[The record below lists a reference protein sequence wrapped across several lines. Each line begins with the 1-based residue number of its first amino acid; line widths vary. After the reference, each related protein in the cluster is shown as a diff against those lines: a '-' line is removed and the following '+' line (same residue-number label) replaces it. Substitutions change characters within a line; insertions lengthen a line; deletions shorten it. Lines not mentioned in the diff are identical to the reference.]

1 MVGREKYN
9 ILKKL
14 DAGGMA
20 EIFLA
25 EAESIEGFKK
35 RVAIK
40 RVLPELV
47 QQRNLLAMF
56 LDEARLSLRFN
67 HANIAHTFDVGHSND
82 TYFIV
87 MEYVEGTNLKRIMD
101 LNRKRKSRL
110 PVALTLYIMTEV
122 CRGLAY
128 AHDFRDNEGKL
139 LNVVHRD
146 VSPPNV
152 LLSRQGEV
160 KIVDFGL
167 AKATS
172 QLEITESG
180 MVKGKF
186 AYLSP
191 EVAFGNPADL
201 RSDIFAC
208 GIILFE
214 LLTGE
219 RLFLGENDIKTVE
232 LVRNARIPSI
242 QERNPAVK
250 QELEQ
255 IVLKALARSPMDR
268 YSSCNQ
274 LADAMTGYLFDYGLK
289 VTPTDVQRL
298 VESYEKERVGAEPK
312 PALSKIDE
320 LIQQEIRRF
329 SSLDERAP
337 SLQGGTIPA
346 QGRDLRREGSAPL
359 DPKGFKRTPPPRDD
373 GIWQAGIGKG
383 SHVYVPAKSLAPP
396 PSQSQ
401 SPPLVQM
408 LEGEFRDEAPSVHP
422 QSSTANSVL
431 TAVAVALF
439 GLGAGA
445 IILYWLGIIP

>member
-1 MVGREKYN
+1 MAGREKYN

-67 HANIAHTFDVGHSND
+67 HANIAQTFDVGHSND

-87 MEYVEGTNLKRIMD
+87 MEYVEGTNLKRIID
-101 LNRKRKSRL
+101 VFRKRKAKLS
-110 PVALTLYIMTEV
+110 VALSLYIMTEV

-128 AHDFRDNEGKL
+128 AHDFKDNEGKL

-172 QLEITESG
+172 QLEITETG

-191 EVAFGNPADL
+191 EVAFGNPADP

-232 LVRNARIPSI
+232 LVRNAQVPSLR
-242 QERNPAVK
+242 ERNPEVK
-250 QELEQ
+250 PELER
-255 IVLKALARSPMDR
+255 IVRKALARSPLDR
-268 YSSCNQ
+268 FSSCNE
-274 LADAMTGYLFDYGLK
+274 LADALTGYLFDFGLK
-289 VTPTDVQRL
+289 VTHTDVQRL
-298 VESYEKERVGAEPK
+298 VESYEKESSGADQK
-312 PALSKIDE
+312 PLLSKIDQ
-320 LIQQEIRRF
+320 LIQQEIGRF

-337 SLQGGTIPA
+337 SLQGGAPNA

-359 DPKGFKRTPPPRDD
+359 DPKGFKRTPAPRDD
-373 GIWQAGIGKG
+373 GIWQEGLGKG
-383 SHVYVPAKSLAPP
+383 SHVYVPARSLAPP

-401 SPPLVQM
+401 SPPLAQM
-408 LEGEFRDEAPSVHP
+408 LEGEFRGDDPEVHS
-422 QSSTANSVL
+422 QSSTANAVL

>member
-1 MVGREKYN
+1 MTPREKYN
-9 ILKKL
+9 VIRKL

-47 QQRNLLAMF
+47 EQKKLLAMF

-67 HANIAHTFDVGHSND
+67 HANIAHTFDVGRSDN

-87 MEYVEGTNLKRIMD
+87 MEYVEGTNLKRVVD
-101 LNRKRKSRL
+101 TLRKRRKKL
-110 PVALTLYIMTEV
+110 PVALSLYIIIEV

-128 AHDFRDNEGKL
+128 AHDFRDNEGNL

-152 LLSRQGEV
+152 LLSRQGEI

-201 RSDIFAC
+201 RSDVFAV

-232 LVRNARIPSI
+232 LVRTAKVPSI
-242 QERNPAVK
+242 TERNPEVK
-250 QELEQ
+250 PELER
-255 IVLKALARSPMDR
+255 IVRKALARSPMDR
-268 YSSCNQ
+268 FQSCNE
-274 LADAMTGYLFDYGLK
+274 LADALTGHQFDFGLK

-298 VESYEKERVGAEPK
+298 VESMEKEKKPSKK

-320 LIQQEIRRF
+320 LIQQEIGRF
-329 SSLDERAP
+329 SSLDEGRASSEGIP
-337 SLQGGTIPA
+337 SATPGGP
-346 QGRDLRREGSAPL
+346 RRHGAAPL
-359 DPKGFKRTPPPRDD
+359 DPKGFKRTPATQDD
-373 GIWQAGIGKG
+373 GIWQKGLGEG

-396 PSQSQ
+396 PAQSQ
-401 SPPLVQM
+401 SPPLSHV
-408 LEGEFRDEAPSVHP
+408 LERDITGVDFNEQINS
-422 QSSTANSVL
+422 SSTHTVL
-431 TAVAVALF
+431 TAAAVALF

-445 IILYWLGIIP
+445 IVLYLLGIIP